1 MFLLKPFYPFFSV
14 IDVDAQREATHFK
27 NRVLDLV
34 DIFIKKQSSS
44 PLILR
49 LISPLI
55 ELIAGSGQDERQLS
69 DKAKGI
75 LRTRIGKA
83 KETPSQADLEEV
95 RFVAGNLHTRARKTA
110 SSDFLGILSQSS
122 LYVSKILVNLEDEN
136 SVIDMY
142 RESLVDFVTRKNS
155 HLNATYF
162 NEFFQRFPAQSW
174 TLRTALL
181 DLASKAVNAYRQSQ
195 VLQLLQRLAPVMVR
209 NAICSPSICLKSQQ
223 TRVNVRRR
231 RWSSY
236 RCCGNF

>member
-1 MFLLKPFYPFFSV
+1 MTLLKPFYPFFSV

-34 DIFIKKQSSS
+34 DIFMKKQSSS

-49 LISPLI
+49 LISPLV
-55 ELIAGSGQDERQLS
+55 ELIAGTGQDERQLS

-95 RFVAGNLHTRARKTA
+95 RVIAGNMQTRARKTA

-122 LYVSKILVNLEDEN
+122 LYVSKILINLEDEN

-155 HLNATYF
+155 HLNAAYF

-174 TLRTALL
+174 ALRTDLL
-181 DLASKAVNAYRQSQ
+181 DLASKAVNGYRQSQ
-195 VLQLLQRLAPVMVR
+195 VLQLLQRLVPMMVR
-209 NAICSPSICLKSQQ
+209 SLICSP
-223 TRVNVRRR
+223 
-231 RWSSY
+231 
-236 RCCGNF
+236 